1 MTVGRRSRVSE
12 PRWVPGDGGL
22 PVGSL
27 TGGLLD
33 RLRRRGGHAT
43 VTDHRGRGTDAVTF
57 AGTVE
62 RAAAGLSRRGMCP
75 DDVVGVLAPVSRERL
90 TAVYTVLAVG
100 GVALPLELTS
110 DLETL
115 ISLLTTVDVRM
126 ILVTA
131 PLAGIALELAER
143 SRVRQVIAFGQAPE
157 TTPFGELL
165 LPSPDGSGYDPA
177 RGLFDNGVMT
187 YESGSGDVFTTLH
200 THADLLARFRR
211 MSDELEPAAD
221 DTVAVDAGMS
231 EPDRAALAAAALWH
245 GASVVTAPGETEADT
260 RRDLAAFHITMHR
273 ASRRGAG
280 GGWTEEAG
288 ATEERGSARRRGK
301 PPPQGRPAG

>member
-1 MTVGRRSRVSE
+1 MTVDRRSGAPVPRV
-12 PRWVPGDGGL
+12 VPGDGGV

-43 VTDHRGRGTDAVTF
+43 VTGHRGRGTDAVTF
-57 AGTVE
+57 AGTIE

-75 DDVVGVLAPVSRERL
+75 DDVVGVLAPVSPERL

-126 ILVTA
+126 ILVAA
-131 PLAGIALELAER
+131 PLAGIALELADR

-187 YESGSGDVFTTLH
+187 YEVGPGGLLTTLH
-200 THADLLARFRR
+200 AHADLLARFRR
-211 MSDELEPAAD
+211 MADELEPSAD
-221 DTVAVDAGMS
+221 DTVAVDAGMP

-245 GASVVTAPGETEADT
+245 GASVVTAPGDCEADV
-260 RRDLAAFHITMHR
+260 RRDLAAFRVTVHR
-273 ASRRGAG
+273 TSRT
-280 GGWTEEAG
+280 GWT
-288 ATEERGSARRRGK
+288 
-301 PPPQGRPAG
+301 GRSGRNA